1 MCSVMIPPSSGPIA
15 RAIAETPAQ
24 IPIAVPRSR
33 AWNVAEMIDSVAG
46 IISAAPTPWTPRAAI
61 SSVAPDERP
70 QASEES
76 VKTIR
81 PIVKISRRPSRS
93 PSFPPVSS
101 SEAKLRAEAATV
113 HSSSDVLIPRS
124 ALIAGSATFTTVLSS
139 MIMKRAKQSAP
150 NVHQRRFSS
159 AKIFART
166 APPTGRKLAC
176 TRLALTSQSVKV
188 TLAGVE
194 VIWRPDQEARE
205 RTNALRLARKLGFDD
220 YASLVRFSQDEPE
233 RFWPAAIEDMEL
245 EFSRPWDAVVDESR
259 GPEWATWFVGGR
271 LNLAWNCVH
280 RWAQGERA
288 DAPAAVWQSED
299 GQRRSLTYREVSAE
313 VTRLAEALAR
323 LGVEP
328 GDRVALFLPMSPEVA
343 IASHACAHLGA
354 IQVPIFSGFAA
365 PAIAARLQHSEA
377 KVVVTADGS
386 LRRGREVP
394 MKELVDEAV
403 RESPSVEHVVV
414 WQRLGNGAAMQAGR
428 DVFWSDAV
436 AGSPGELEPLEVDS
450 EHPYL
455 LTYTSGTTGL
465 PKGVL
470 HVQGGFLVSI
480 TREVAYQADARPE
493 DVIHFVTDMGWIMG
507 PWEVVGGMALGC
519 TIVFAEGAPD
529 WPAADRLWGLVDSER
544 VSILGLSPTLVR
556 ALIPHG
562 AELVE
567 RHDVSPLR
575 VLVTTGE
582 PWNPEPYR
590 WLFEHVG
597 GGRCPIINCSGG
609 TEVGACF
616 LSPTPAVPIKA
627 CSLGGP
633 ALGMAMDVV
642 DADGLSVRGE
652 VGELVCRR
660 PFPGMTRGFWG
671 DPERYLDTYW
681 RRLPGI
687 WVHGDWAFVDDEGFW
702 FLHGR
707 SDDTLNIA
715 GKRLGP
721 SELESAVVA
730 HPAVA
735 EAAAVGVPHEVK
747 GEVAWVFCA
756 LVPGVEPS
764 DELAAELRGL
774 AADELGKAFAPE
786 RVLFV
791 SALPKTRSAKIVRR
805 AVRAKAL
812 GTDPGDL
819 SSLENPETLEEIEH
833 VATN

>member
-1 MCSVMIPPSSGPIA
+1 
-15 RAIAETPAQ
+15 
-24 IPIAVPRSR
+24 
-33 AWNVAEMIDSVAG
+33 
-46 IISAAPTPWTPRAAI
+46 
-61 SSVAPDERP
+61 
-70 QASEES
+70 
-76 VKTIR
+76 
-81 PIVKISRRPSRS
+81 
-93 PSFPPVSS
+93 
-101 SEAKLRAEAATV
+101 
-113 HSSSDVLIPRS
+113 
-124 ALIAGSATFTTVLSS
+124 
-139 MIMKRAKQSAP
+139 
-150 NVHQRRFSS
+150 
-159 AKIFART
+159 
-166 APPTGRKLAC
+166 
-176 TRLALTSQSVKV
+176 
-188 TLAGVE
+188 VE
-194 VIWRPDQEARE
+194 VIWRPSEEVRE
-205 RTNALRLARKLGFDD
+205 RSNALRLARSLGFDD

-233 RFWPAAIEDMEL
+233 RFWPAAIGDMGL
-245 EFSRPWDAVVDESR
+245 EFSRPWDEVVDLSR
-259 GPEWATWFVGGR
+259 GPEWATWFVGGK

-280 RWAQGERA
+280 RWARGPRA
-288 DAPAAVWQSED
+288 EAAAAVWQSED
-299 GQRRSLTYREVSAE
+299 GVSLVVTYRELSDE
-313 VTRLAEALAR
+313 VTRFAEALTR

-328 GDRVALFLPMSPEVA
+328 GDRVATFLPMSPAVA
-343 IASHACAHLGA
+343 VASHACAHLGA
-354 IQVPIFSGFAA
+354 VQVPVFSGFAA
-365 PAIAARLQHSEA
+365 PAIAQRLQHSEA

-394 MKELVDEAV
+394 MKALVDEALTQ
-403 RESPSVEHVVV
+403 SPSVEHVVV
-414 WQRLGNGAAMQAGR
+414 WQRLHNDASMTPGR
-428 DVFWSDAV
+428 DLGWEEAV
-436 AGSPGELEPLEVDS
+436 ADSPGELPPLEVDS

-455 LTYTSGTTGL
+455 LTYTSGTTGA

-529 WPAADRLWGLVDSER
+529 WPAADRLWGLVEQEK
-544 VSILGLSPTLVR
+544 VSILGLSPTLTR

-567 RHDVSPLR
+567 RHDLSSLR

-590 WLFEHVG
+590 WLVEHVG

-616 LSPTPAVPIKA
+616 LSPTVAAPIKT

-642 DADGLSVRGE
+642 DAEGRSIRGE
-652 VGELVCRR
+652 VGELVCRK

-671 DPERYLDTYW
+671 DPERYLDAYW

-687 WVHGDWAFVDDEGFW
+687 WVHGDWASVDADGYW

-707 SDDTLNIA
+707 SDDTLNLA
-715 GKRLGP
+715 GKRIGP
-721 SELESAVVA
+721 AELESAVVA

-756 LVPGVEPS
+756 LVPGEEPGE
-764 DELAAELRGL
+764 ELAAELRAL
-774 AADELGKAFAPE
+774 AASELGKAFAPE

-819 SSLENPETLEEIEH
+819 SSLENPETLDEI
-833 VATN
+833 ATAAAS

>member
-1 MCSVMIPPSSGPIA
+1 V
-15 RAIAETPAQ
+15 
-24 IPIAVPRSR
+24 
-33 AWNVAEMIDSVAG
+33 
-46 IISAAPTPWTPRAAI
+46 
-61 SSVAPDERP
+61 
-70 QASEES
+70 
-76 VKTIR
+76 
-81 PIVKISRRPSRS
+81 
-93 PSFPPVSS
+93 
-101 SEAKLRAEAATV
+101 EA
-113 HSSSDVLIPRS
+113 
-124 ALIAGSATFTTVLSS
+124 
-139 MIMKRAKQSAP
+139 
-150 NVHQRRFSS
+150 
-159 AKIFART
+159 
-166 APPTGRKLAC
+166 
-176 TRLALTSQSVKV
+176 
-188 TLAGVE
+188 
-194 VIWRPDQEARE
+194 IWRPSEEVREAS
-205 RTNALRLARKLGFDD
+205 NAMRLARRLGFDD
-220 YASLVRFSQDEPE
+220 YWELVRFSAEEPE
-233 RFWPAAIEDMEL
+233 RFWPAAIEDMGL
-245 EFSRPWDAVVDESR
+245 EFARPWDAVVNESR

-280 RWAQGERA
+280 RWARGARA
-288 DAPAAVWQSED
+288 DTEAAVWQSED
-299 GQRRSLTYREVSAE
+299 DSRRALTYRELSEA
-313 VTRLAEALAR
+313 VTRLAEGLVA

-328 GDRVALFLPMSPEVA
+328 GDRVAIFLPMSPEVA
-343 IASHACAHLGA
+343 VASHACAHIGA

-365 PAIAARLQHSEA
+365 PAIAARLRHAEA
-377 KVVVTADGS
+377 KVVITADGS
-386 LRRGREVP
+386 LRRGREVR
-394 MKELVDEAV
+394 MKELVDEALA
-403 RESPSVEHVVV
+403 ESPSVEHVVV
-414 WQRLGNGAAMQAGR
+414 WRRLGRDDVPMRRER
-428 DVFWSDAV
+428 DVFWEEAV
-436 AGSPGELEPLEVDS
+436 AGSTGELEPLEVDS
-450 EHPYL
+450 EHAYL

-480 TREVAYQADARPE
+480 TREVAYQADAQPG

-529 WPAADRLWGLVDSER
+529 YPAADRLWGLVERER

-567 RHDVSPLR
+567 RHDLSSLR
-575 VLVTTGE
+575 ILVTTGE

-616 LSPTPAVPIKA
+616 LSPSPAVPIKA

-642 DADGLSVRGE
+642 DSEGRPLRGE

-687 WVHGDWAFVDDEGFW
+687 WVHGDWASVDEDGSW

-721 SELESAVVA
+721 AELESAVVA
-730 HPAVA
+730 HPSVA

-756 LVPGVEPS
+756 LVPGVSPS
-764 DELAAELRGL
+764 RELAGELRAL
-774 AADELGKAFAPE
+774 AAGELGKAFAPE

-819 SSLENPETLEEIEH
+819 SSLENPETLEEIARA
-833 VATN
+833 VNA

>member
-1 MCSVMIPPSSGPIA
+1 M
-15 RAIAETPAQ
+15 
-24 IPIAVPRSR
+24 
-33 AWNVAEMIDSVAG
+33 
-46 IISAAPTPWTPRAAI
+46 
-61 SSVAPDERP
+61 
-70 QASEES
+70 
-76 VKTIR
+76 
-81 PIVKISRRPSRS
+81 
-93 PSFPPVSS
+93 
-101 SEAKLRAEAATV
+101 
-113 HSSSDVLIPRS
+113 
-124 ALIAGSATFTTVLSS
+124 
-139 MIMKRAKQSAP
+139 
-150 NVHQRRFSS
+150 
-159 AKIFART
+159 
-166 APPTGRKLAC
+166 
-176 TRLALTSQSVKV
+176 
-188 TLAGVE
+188 
-194 VIWRPDQEARE
+194 
-205 RTNALRLARKLGFDD
+205 RLARRLGFDD
-220 YASLVRFSQDEPE
+220 YWDLVRFSAEESE
-233 RFWPAAIEDMEL
+233 RFWPAAIEDMGL
-245 EFSRPWDAVVDESR
+245 EFSRPWDAVVDVSR
-259 GPEWATWFVGGR
+259 GPEWATWFVGGK

-280 RWAQGERA
+280 RWARGPRA
-288 DAPAAVWQSED
+288 NANAAVWQSED
-299 GQRRSLTYREVSAE
+299 GARRALTYEELSDE
-313 VTRLAEALAR
+313 VTRLAEALAA

-354 IQVPIFSGFAA
+354 VQVPIFSGFAS
-365 PAIAARLQHSEA
+365 PAIASRLQHSEA

-386 LRRGREVP
+386 LRRGRELP
-394 MKELVDEAV
+394 MKALVDEAL
-403 RESPSVEHVVV
+403 RDSPSVEHVVV
-414 WQRLGNGAAMQAGR
+414 WRRLGGEAPMEPGR
-428 DVFWSDAV
+428 DVFWDEAV
-436 AGSPGELEPLEVDS
+436 ASSPGELAPLEVDA

-455 LTYTSGTTGL
+455 LTYTSGTTGP

-480 TREVAYQADARPE
+480 TREVAYQTDAQPD

-519 TIVFAEGAPD
+519 TVVFAEGAPD
-529 WPAADRLWGLVDSER
+529 WPAADRLWGLVESEG
-544 VSILGLSPTLVR
+544 VTILGLSPTLVR

-567 RHDVSPLR
+567 RHDLSSLR

-597 GGRCPIINCSGG
+597 AGRCPIINCSGG

-616 LSPTPAVPIKA
+616 LSPTPAVPIKV

-642 DADGLSVRGE
+642 DAAGEPVRGE

-660 PFPGMTRGFWG
+660 PFPGMTRGFWR

-681 RRLPGI
+681 RRLPAV
-687 WVHGDWAFVDDEGFW
+687 WVHGDWALVDDDGFW

-721 SELESAVVA
+721 AELESAVVA
-730 HPAVA
+730 HPLVA

-756 LVPGVEPS
+756 LVPGAEPS
-764 DELAAELRGL
+764 EELASELRGL
-774 AADELGKAFAPE
+774 AAAELGKAFAPE

-805 AVRAKAL
+805 AVRAKAM
-812 GTDPGDL
+812 GDDPGDL
-819 SSLENPETLEEIEH
+819 SSVENPETLEEIAAAS
-833 VATN
+833 VGR